1 MADPWG
7 TRAPTST
14 DPAPG
19 WYPDPSGAADRRYWD
34 GAAWTRKVVV
44 AGQVTERAMPWPPVL
59 GSSPPPGPEVP
70 DERAQ
75 FPGRAALYGLVG
87 FVVGM
92 ALAFG
97 LAIAGV
103 LLGLP
108 EIAVLLLNLAG
119 LWTGLLGACWRAS
132 RRYGTGSLVRDYG
145 LRIDGTDLGRGLL
158 MSLAARLAAAI
169 VVLPFIAVDE
179 RLAGDN
185 SEVFGD
191 VGYSVATFAI
201 FAVVTVV
208 GAPVVEEL
216 FFRGLLLRSLTS
228 RIGAT
233 PALLAQAGLFA
244 LAHFSPL
251 LGLANVSVVAVIGAA
266 GLIFGITARKRRVG
280 TSVVAHAAFNL
291 LSVAFLGFA
300 TF

>member
-1 MADPWG
+1 MADNWG
-7 TRAPTST
+7 TRAPTSAA
-14 DPAPG
+14 PAPN
-19 WYPDPSGAADRRYWD
+19 WYPDPSGAAELRYWD
-34 GAAWTRKVVV
+34 GAGWTRHVVV
-44 AGQVTERAMPWPPVL
+44 AGQVTERAMPWPPVD
-59 GSSPPPGPEVP
+59 GMPGTDPEPP
-70 DERAQ
+70 DERAH

-92 ALAFG
+92 VLAFALSIG
-97 LAIAGV
+97 GI
-103 LLGLP
+103 LLDLP
-108 EIAVLLLNLAG
+108 EIVVLLLNLAG
-119 LWTGLLGACWRAS
+119 LWTGLLGACGRAS

-145 LRIDGTDLGRGLL
+145 LRINGTDVGRGLL

-191 VGYSVATFAI
+191 VGYSAVTFAI
-201 FAVVTVV
+201 FAVVTVL

-216 FFRGLLLRSLTS
+216 FFRGLLLRSLTT

-233 PALLAQAGLFA
+233 PALFAQAGLFA